1 MLVLTF
7 NSFLDMDD
15 DKDEPQSTPLS
26 PDPNKEKSNTSGHDP
41 GFTLDELVD
50 RLVSKPNPD
59 PESKS
64 DSKFQSIFLCLYR
77 KFAPPASLLNS
88 LISRFDRNA
97 RTTTNQL
104 ELIADQTRLLNIME
118 QWVSEYPGDLAYPK
132 TRKRLTDFISALERS
147 HYYMPAAKELSAF
160 LPLITE
166 DEDAGWPYGDGDVDE
181 FNSST
186 ETFFDHSGGSSPSL
200 FLSGTTMGDDDTEE
214 EEEDPIY
221 NMKSLD
227 LSTEPPEALANLSNS
242 SLADSPGTIFG
253 QQYTPLSLENARQ
266 QAQSLDLTPKILLTK
281 VQWRQ
286 FMEFPDEDFAREL
299 TRIDWI
305 MYSSFRPRDLVQHVS
320 ISGPDKDKIKS
331 LQHVNRMIKQFNHVA
346 SFVASMIL
354 LRDKPK
360 HRARVLEKF
369 MSIAQVRMPTS
380 VLDCR

>member
-1 MLVLTF
+1 
-7 NSFLDMDD
+7 MDD
-15 DKDEPQSTPLS
+15 DKDDTQTPLS
-26 PDPNKEKSNTSGHDP
+26 PEPQDKSHSTDHDV

-77 KFAPPASLLNS
+77 KFAPPASLLNA
-88 LISRFDRNA
+88 LIGRFDRNA
-97 RTTTNQL
+97 RTVENQL
-104 ELIADQTRLLNIME
+104 DLVAVQAGLLNIME

-147 HYYMPAAKELSAF
+147 HFYMPAAKELSAF

-166 DEDAGWPYGDGDVDE
+166 DEDAGWPYGDGDLDG

-186 ETFFDHSGGSSPSL
+186 ETFFDHSGRSSPSL
-200 FLSGTTMGDDDTEE
+200 FLSGTTMEDDTEDE

-221 NMKSLD
+221 NMMALG
-227 LSTEPPEALANLSNS
+227 LSTESADRLANTSSS
-242 SLADSPGTIFG
+242 SLIDSPGTILG
-253 QQYTPLSLENARQ
+253 QQYTPLSLENARK
-266 QAQSLDLTPKILLTK
+266 QAQNLELNPKIPLTK
-281 VQWRQ
+281 IQWRQ
-286 FMEFPDEDFAREL
+286 FMEFSDEDFAREL

-320 ISGPDKDKIKS
+320 ISGPDKERIKS

-346 SFVASMIL
+346 NFVASMIL
-354 LRDKPK
+354 FRDKPK
-360 HRARVLEKF
+360 HRAKALEKF
-369 MSIAQVRMPTS
+369 MSIAQVGIVFTILRYGTADQPRNY
-380 VLDCR
+380 DD

>member
-1 MLVLTF
+1 
-7 NSFLDMDD
+7 MDD
-15 DKDEPQSTPLS
+15 DKDDAQAPLS
-26 PDPNKEKSNTSGHDP
+26 PESQDKSNSTSHDV

-59 PESKS
+59 PDSKS

-77 KFAPPASLLNS
+77 KFAPPASLLNA
-88 LISRFDRNA
+88 LISRFDKNA
-97 RTTTNQL
+97 RTVENQL
-104 ELIADQTRLLNIME
+104 DLVAVQAGLLNIME

-147 HYYMPAAKELSAF
+147 HFYMPAAKELSAF

-166 DEDAGWPYGDGDVDE
+166 DEDAAWPYGDGDGDG
-181 FNSST
+181 FSSST

-200 FLSGTTMGDDDTEE
+200 FLSGTTMEDDTEDE

-221 NMKSLD
+221 HMMALD
-227 LSTEPPEALANLSNS
+227 LSAESTDRPTNTSS
-242 SLADSPGTIFG
+242 SLIDSPGTILG
-253 QQYTPLSLENARQ
+253 QQYTPLSLENARK
-266 QAQSLDLTPKILLTK
+266 QAQNLELSPKIPLTK

-320 ISGPDKDKIKS
+320 ISGPDKERIKS

-346 SFVASMIL
+346 NFVASMIL
-354 LRDKPK
+354 FRDKPK
-360 HRARVLEKF
+360 HRARALEKF
-369 MSIAQVRMPTS
+369 MSIAQVGRLSNVTKH
-380 VLDCR
+380 R